1 METKNNNLS
10 MTTGNLWSS
19 VLKFALPLALTGILQ
34 QLFNAADTAIVGK
47 FTGDMASVAMAA
59 VGANSPLISF
69 AINLFV
75 GLSLGANVV
84 IANSIGRNDL
94 TSVSKAAHSS
104 IVFAL
109 SVGALIAVAAQF
121 IAPFLFSHLDVPD
134 EVVPLAVT
142 YFRIYMGGL
151 PVIVL
156 YNFEAAILR
165 GTGDT
170 RTPLLALFIS
180 GIVNV
185 LLNLY
190 FVCVLHFTVEGVA
203 IATVVANLIS
213 STILLVFLMK
223 SRGYVKLVP
232 SKLRIDWKIIAKVLR
247 IGVPAALQ
255 SSVFGI
261 ANIIIQSAINSL
273 GTVVMAASSAAYNI
287 ELFAYYVLNSFSQ
300 ACTTFVGQNYGAGR
314 PDRCRKT
321 LKVCFIEGVTA
332 TVLSIVLILSFG
344 RNLLS
349 LFNDDPEVIR
359 TGYIRLMVIFSAYV
373 FTLSYELMAGY
384 LRGFGI
390 SLIPSVLTMV
400 GICATRITWIMTV
413 FKIHKSL
420 GFIMAAYPVSLSTTA
435 LLLLIALL
443 IIKPSRGHKTE

>member
-1 METKNNNLS
+1 METKKNNLS
-10 MTTGNLWSS
+10 MTTGNLWSR

-94 TSVSKAAHSS
+94 ISVSKAAHSS

-134 EVVPLAVT
+134 EVIPLAVT

-170 RTPLLALFIS
+170 GTPLLALFIS

-213 STILLVFLMK
+213 SAILLVFLMK

-314 PDRCRKT
+314 LDRCRKT

-413 FKIHKSL
+413 FKTHKSL